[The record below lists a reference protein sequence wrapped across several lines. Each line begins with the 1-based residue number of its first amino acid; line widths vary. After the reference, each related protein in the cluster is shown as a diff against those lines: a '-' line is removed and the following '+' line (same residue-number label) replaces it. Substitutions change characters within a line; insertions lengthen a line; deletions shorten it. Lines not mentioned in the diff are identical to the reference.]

1 MNIPDKNTLT
11 TEINN
16 WISGASAQDNYQTS
30 TYNSTYGAINTWTFA
45 NTLTD
50 MSQLFKDKT
59 NFNADISDWNVGN
72 VTNMQA
78 MFSGATNFN
87 QDISGWPVGKITTM
101 AAMFDGAT
109 SFNQPL
115 NTWSTS
121 NVTNMNLMF
130 ESATS
135 FNQPLD
141 GWNNTVSNVTS
152 MDRMFANATSF
163 NQDISNWTFGTT
175 ISREDMFLNA
185 TAFDQNLRDWTAT
198 YLTMAYYPICF
209 PANTPIC
216 TDQGRIP
223 ICKINPKIHTILQQ
237 PIRMVTKTKTYDKY
251 LVCFKKD
258 SLKPNTPN
266 QDTYISKNH
275 AVYNNGKWKHA
286 FKYVNDDNIVKTK
299 YNGET
304 LYNILMDTHS
314 MVVVNNIFCETLHP
328 NNAVVQLNKFIEDL
342 PSEKQEQVIKQFNDA
357 VQHQLVNN
365 KKPVGKVQ
373 LRI

>member
-1 MNIPDKNTLT
+1 MSFNNR
-11 TEINN
+11 TELKTAVDL
-16 WISGASAQDNYQTS
+16 WIAGANASTNYQTS
-30 TYNSTYGAINTWTFA
+30 SYTDDGAIESWNVGSV
-45 NTLTD
+45 TD
-50 MSQLFKDKT
+50 MSELFKDKT
-59 NFNADISDWNVGN
+59 NFNADISNWSVGN
-72 VTNMQA
+72 VTTMRG
-78 MFSGATNFN
+78 MFAGATNFN
-87 QDISGWPVGKITTM
+87 QDISGWAVANVTDM
-101 AAMFDGAT
+101 ASMFDGAT

-141 GWNNTVSNVTS
+141 GWNVTKVTN
-152 MDRMFANATSF
+152 MDLMFANATSF

-175 ISREDMFLNA
+175 ISRQNMFLNA
-185 TAFDQNLRDWTAT
+185 TAFDQDLNNWTAT
-198 YLTMAYYPICF
+198 YSTMAYYPICF

-216 TDQGRIP
+216 TDQGKIP

-258 SLKPNTPN
+258 SLKSNTPN

-275 AVYNNGKWKHA
+275 AVYHNGKWKHA

-314 MVVVNNIFCETLHP
+314 MIMVNNIVCETLHP
-328 NNAVVQLNKFIEDL
+328 NNAVVQLNKFIENL
-342 PSEKQEQVIKQFNDA
+342 PSEKQQQVIKQFNDA
-357 VQHQLVNN
+357 GQDQLVNN

>member
-1 MNIPDKNTLT
+1 MSIPDKNTLT
-11 TEINN
+11 TEIDN
-16 WISGASAQDNYQTS
+16 WISSASAQDNYQTS

-72 VTNMQA
+72 VTTMAA
-78 MFSGATNFN
+78 MFQGATNFN
-87 QDISGWPVGKITTM
+87 Q
-101 AAMFDGAT
+101 
-109 SFNQPL
+109 PL
-115 NTWSTS
+115 NNWNTAS
-121 NVTNMNLMF
+121 VTDMQLMF

-163 NQDISNWTFGTT
+163 NQDISNWTFGNT
-175 ISREDMFLNA
+175 ISRENMFQNA

-216 TDQGRIP
+216 TDQGKIP

-275 AVYNNGKWKHA
+275 AVYNNGKWVHA

-314 MVVVNNIFCETLHP
+314 MIMVNNIVCETLHP

-342 PSEKQEQVIKQFNDA
+342 PIEKQEQVIKQFNDA
-357 VQHQLVNN
+357 VQDQLVNN